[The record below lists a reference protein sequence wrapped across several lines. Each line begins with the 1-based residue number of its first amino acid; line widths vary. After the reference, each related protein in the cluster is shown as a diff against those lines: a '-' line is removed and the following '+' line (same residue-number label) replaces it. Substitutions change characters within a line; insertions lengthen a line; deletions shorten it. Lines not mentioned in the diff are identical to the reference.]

1 MGYVRKG
8 SKGVKF
14 KNLKQQFNY
23 YKRQLQRRLI
33 SEQAY
38 KYVRTGSLPG
48 LQELT
53 MFNLQNINFETIFNQ
68 GITRKVNNKTIRYE
82 GMEAIWVEIE
92 SLKKRASKTYQ
103 RNQFINNYMEGLFY
117 SGIEQEDMN
126 EIENLF
132 NKIST
137 DHLTYLI
144 DSGILPIVEYLYSKK
159 DKKEK
164 AERIKNALRN
174 ESVKKEARRVAK
186 ESRSP
191 RIKQAV
197 EDLAEIT
204 GI

>member
-48 LQELT
+48 LQ
-53 MFNLQNINFETIFNQ
+53 QNINFETIFNQ

-92 SLKKRASKTYQ
+92 SMKKRASKTYQ
-103 RNQFINNYMEGLFY
+103 RNQYINNYLSSLWY
-117 SGIEQEDMN
+117 TGIEEEDIN

-137 DHLTYLI
+137 DHLTYLV
-144 DSGILPIVEYLYSKK
+144 DAGILPIIEYIYSKQ

-174 ESVKKEARRVAK
+174 ESIKKEARRVAK

-197 EDLAEIT
+197 EDLADIT